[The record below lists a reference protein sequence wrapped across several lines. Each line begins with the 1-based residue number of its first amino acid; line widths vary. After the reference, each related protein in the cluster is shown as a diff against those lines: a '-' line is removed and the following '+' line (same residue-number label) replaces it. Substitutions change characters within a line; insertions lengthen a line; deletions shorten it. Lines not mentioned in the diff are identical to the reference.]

1 MKRSCERHEFHQ
13 SYWILISDA
22 LTNYILSNIVVCS
35 IYLALK
41 KLTGLLWWRGQRGP
55 VITHPSVL
63 YY

>member
-35 IYLALK
+35 IYLASK
-41 KLTGLLWWRGQRGP
+41 KLTGMGYSGGVVEEDL
-55 VITHPSVL
+55 
-63 YY
+63 